1 MNSSIDEVAE
11 ALGELGQRNYPVASL
26 TTYKVGGT
34 AALFCRVDDVET
46 LMRVAQIAR
55 DSSTPLVVLGRGFC
69 ATTST
74 ARAKSKQRCDRWL
87 GGSAS
92 SDGSPYGRRWIARI

>member
-11 ALGELGQRNYPVASL
+11 ALGELGQRHFPVASL

-46 LMRVAQIAR
+46 LIRVAQIAR
-55 DSSTPLVVLGRGFC
+55 D
-69 ATTST
+69 
-74 ARAKSKQRCDRWL
+74 
-87 GGSAS
+87 
-92 SDGSPYGRRWIARI
+92 

>member
-11 ALGELGQRNYPVASL
+11 ALGELGQRHFPVASL

-46 LMRVAQIAR
+46 LTR
-55 DSSTPLVVLGRGFC
+55 GRSNCPRFVD
-69 ATTST
+69 TI
-74 ARAKSKQRCDRWL
+74 
-87 GGSAS
+87 GGSWS
-92 SDGSPYGRRWIARI
+92 GEQQPFCRFRICWNSRATR